1 MTKGQIFAL
10 ILFSPV
16 VVPVALVTLVVKV
29 SVETVKAVWRV
40 A

>member
-16 VVPVALVTLVVKV
+16 AVPVALVTLVVKV
-29 SVETVKAVWRV
+29 AVETIKAVWKV